1 MFISSPR
8 RVVRMT
14 RMTFN
19 EQKRSEIQSL
29 FPRFF
34 FIHGNVYSN
43 FLSVRRRRFN
53 VIASLSIERKKVV
66 QQLYFAVRTIVRE

>member
-29 FPRFF
+29 FPRFS
-34 FIHGNVYSN
+34 IHGNVFSN
-43 FLSVRRRRFN
+43 FHSVRCRRFN

-66 QQLYFAVRTIVRE
+66 QQLYFAVRTIVRV